1 MKEDHVIMD
10 PSFLQQLF
18 ADSRKL
24 RKGTDT
30 TAYEAFMGFYHAV
43 RWRDPGVMCMLG
55 FHVVYA
61 ALCLALRNHPTVH
74 IALFLLTCGLSYS
87 ATHINIYLAA
97 HWRKFGFSQNYFD
110 RHGVFLSS
118 LFCAPLLLIA
128 FAQMVRVHMWQQMYS
143 DAPSTSLH
151 NCSTHAAPLPPHS
164 LQLYSLAV
172 SCDLLVKV
180 KRAELKQH
188 LRDKRKAE
196 AEGGGAGEGAGREGE
211 ASAPPPPKNEEGKK
225 KD

>member
-1 MKEDHVIMD
+1 MD

-74 IALFLLTCGLSYS
+74 IVLFLLTCGLSYS
-87 ATHINIYLAA
+87 ATYINIYLAA
-97 HWRKFGFSQNYFD
+97 HWRDFGFSQNYFD

-128 FAQMVRVHMWQQMYS
+128 FAQMV
-143 DAPSTSLH
+143 
-151 NCSTHAAPLPPHS
+151 C
-164 LQLYSLAV
+164 AV
-172 SCDLLVKV
+172 FVCVCVCVDWK
-180 KRAELKQH
+180 
-188 LRDKRKAE
+188 
-196 AEGGGAGEGAGREGE
+196 
-211 ASAPPPPKNEEGKK
+211 
-225 KD
+225 